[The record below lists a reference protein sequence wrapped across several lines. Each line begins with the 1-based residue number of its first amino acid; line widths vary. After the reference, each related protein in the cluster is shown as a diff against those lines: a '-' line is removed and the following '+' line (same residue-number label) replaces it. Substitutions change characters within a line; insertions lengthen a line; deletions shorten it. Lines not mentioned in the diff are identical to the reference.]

1 MPDLKVDELHGE
13 RERPARAAESSSSSP
28 SRPGW
33 DTAVRTAVRQ
43 AVATAGPRA
52 LWRDHRLFTILA
64 VVSLVPRVLAAL
76 AFRPALMTSDSLL
89 YMQESSKWVLGN
101 IRPSGY
107 SFFLAPLHYFPHPL
121 LAVTT
126 VQHLMGIAIAAIV
139 YGLLR
144 YWGLP
149 AWGATLAALPTLFDT
164 REIALESYILP
175 DTLFTLCI
183 MLAVALL
190 LTKRTPRLWQVT
202 LAGLL
207 LAYVTVLRANGIPLA
222 VVAAIYLLIRR
233 VGWRRLAAGAAAFAI
248 PVLGYVMV
256 FHSQYGQYNITS
268 SDGMFLWS
276 GTTSFANCAII
287 KPPADLQP
295 LCPNREKFAAT
306 HAAQPAWSIQAL
318 LDAPAP
324 AAYLWASDAWWRHD
338 AHPGF
343 NSYNSKLA
351 MRFAILAIKAQPLD
365 YILTSARDEMLVF
378 LGTDRPLSIQSMSFT
393 TTPRLATPLPS
404 YYAHDLYVYAH
415 TTTNTHPVQPYA
427 YFMFLY
433 QEPVYFPGIVFFG
446 VVIIG
451 FVGLIRK
458 RRQWGWGGPAALP
471 WALAAVSLVLPALL
485 KESLYRYA
493 MVAIP
498 LACLAAGLAFVRQR
512 QQPSPAA
519 AGVTSTQAAA
529 GLAAAGPT
537 ATAPAATAP
546 VTNGSATTERATT
559 EPASTEPAST
569 EPASTEPASTEPA
582 SAEPASTASAASGP
596 PAPRRPEIETLPAVD
611 QESATPAARPPDAG
625 SRGGSADTAPPAPRR
640 PDAGTPDAGLT
651 ATSAGTATPA
661 PRRPDAETIATFP
674 DATAPAPRRPDIESH
689 GASAGT
695 APSDTAAPTASDGA
709 HDAS

>member
-1 MPDLKVDELHGE
+1 MPDLKVDELHGGQE
-13 RERPARAAESSSSSP
+13 HPARAGGSSSSP
-28 SRPGW
+28 ARPAGRW
-33 DTAVRTAVRQ
+33 DAAVRIAVRR

-64 VVSLVPRVLAAL
+64 VLSLVPRVLAAL

-89 YMQESSKWVLGN
+89 YMQESSKWILGE

-107 SFFLAPLHYFPHPL
+107 SFFLTPLHLVPHPL

-164 REIALESYILP
+164 REIAMESYILP

-222 VVAAIYLLIRR
+222 IVAGIYLLIRR

-256 FHSQYGQYNITS
+256 FHSEYGQYNITN

-295 LCPNREKFAAT
+295 LCPNREKFAAKV
-306 HAAQPAWSIQAL
+306 AAQPAWSIQAL
-318 LDAPAP
+318 LNAPAP
-324 AAYLWASDAWWRHD
+324 AAYLWAGDAWWRHD

-365 YILTSARDEMLVF
+365 YLLTSARDEMLVF

-393 TTPRLATPLPS
+393 TTPRLSTPLPS

-446 VVIIG
+446 VVIAG

-458 RRQWGWGGPAALP
+458 RRQWGWGGPAVLP

-498 LACLAAGLAFVRQR
+498 LSCLAAGLAFVRQR
-512 QQPSPAA
+512 QEPSLAA
-519 AGVTSTQAAA
+519 AGVTSQAAA
-529 GLAAAGPT
+529 GAASNASVS
-537 ATAPAATAP
+537 AAPASAAP
-546 VTNGSATTERATT
+546 ARDRVGHHRPRHHGIGHHRPSATTG
-559 EPASTEPAST
+559 PASTGGAST
-569 EPASTEPASTEPA
+569 RPA
-582 SAEPASTASAASGP
+582 AA
-596 PAPRRPEIETLPAVD
+596 PAPRRPETETLPAVG
-611 QESATPAARPPDAG
+611 QEPA
-625 SRGGSADTAPPAPRR
+625 APRR
-640 PDAGTPDAGLT
+640 PAHESPDGFADIAPPPPRPGADTPDAGLT
-651 ATSAGTATPA
+651 VTSAGTATPA
-661 PRRPDAETIATFP
+661 PRRPDAETTAAFP
-674 DATAPAPRRPDIESH
+674 GPAAPAPRRPDIESH
-689 GASAGT
+689 RAVTGA
-695 APSDTAAPTASDGA
+695 APSDTAAPASDGA

>member
-1 MPDLKVDELHGE
+1 VPDLRVDELHGE
-13 RERPARAAESSSSSP
+13 REHPARAAESSSSSP
-28 SRPGW
+28 SQPGW
-33 DTAVRTAVRQ
+33 DAAVRTALRR

-64 VVSLVPRVLAAL
+64 VLSLVPRVLAAL

-89 YMQESSKWVLGN
+89 YMQESSKWILGE

-107 SFFLAPLHYFPHPL
+107 SFFLTLLHYVPHPL

-164 REIALESYILP
+164 REIAMESYILP

-222 VVAAIYLLIRR
+222 IVAGIYLLIRR

-248 PVLGYVMV
+248 PVLGYVMI
-256 FHSQYGQYNITS
+256 FHSEYGQYNITN

-295 LCPNREKFAAT
+295 LCPNREKFAAKV
-306 HAAQPAWSIQAL
+306 AAQPAWSIQAL

-343 NSYNSKLA
+343 NSYNAKLA

-393 TTPRLATPLPS
+393 TKPRLATPLPS

-446 VVIIG
+446 VVIAG

-458 RRQWGWGGPAALP
+458 RRQWGWGGPAVLP

-519 AGVTSTQAAA
+519 AGVTSTQVAA
-529 GLAAAGPT
+529 GVAAAGP
-537 ATAPAATAP
+537 AATASA
-546 VTNGSATTERATT
+546 TNGS
-559 EPASTEPAST
+559 ASTEPAST
-569 EPASTEPASTEPA
+569 EPASTEPAST
-582 SAEPASTASAASGP
+582 ASAADAPPAPQRPETEPLPAVDRESAA
-596 PAPRRPEIETLPAVD
+596 PAPRRP
-611 QESATPAARPPDAG
+611 DAE
-625 SRGGSADTAPPAPRR
+625 SRGWSADTAPPAPRR

-661 PRRPDAETIATFP
+661 SRRLNAETIATSAGAAAPAPRRPDAGTSATFP
-674 DATAPAPRRPDIESH
+674 DATAPAPRRPDTESH

-695 APSDTAAPTASDGA
+695 APADTAAPTASDGA

>member
-13 RERPARAAESSSSSP
+13 RERPARADATSSSSP
-28 SRPGW
+28 AAASQPGW
-33 DTAVRTAVRQ
+33 DAAVRTAARR
-43 AVATAGPRA
+43 AIAIAGPRA

-64 VVSLVPRVLAAL
+64 VVSLLPRVLAAL

-89 YMQESSKWVLGN
+89 YMQESSKWVLGQ

-107 SFFLAPLHYFPHPL
+107 SFFLAPLHYIPHPL

-126 VQHLMGIAIAAIV
+126 LQHLMGIAIAAIV

-149 AWGATLAALPTLFDT
+149 AWGATLAALPMLFDT

-222 VVAAIYLLIRR
+222 VVTAIYLLIRR

-256 FHSQYGQYNITS
+256 FHSEYGQYNITN

-287 KPPADLQP
+287 KPPADLQA
-295 LCPNREKFAAT
+295 LCPSREKFAAKQ
-306 HAAQPAWSIQAL
+306 AAQPAWSIQAL

-324 AAYLWASDAWWRHD
+324 AAYLWAGDAWWRHD

-343 NSYNSKLA
+343 NAYNSKLA

-378 LGTDRPLSIQSMSFT
+378 LGTDRPLSIQAMSFT
-393 TTPRLATPLPS
+393 STPRLSTPLPS

-433 QEPVYFPGIVFFG
+433 QQPVYFPGVVFFA
-446 VVIIG
+446 VVIAG
-451 FVGLIRK
+451 LVGLIRK
-458 RRQWGWGGPAALP
+458 RRQWGWGGPATLP

-498 LACLAAGLAFVRQR
+498 LSCLAAGLAFVRQR
-512 QQPSPAA
+512 QQPSPAE
-519 AGVTSTQAAA
+519 AGVASTQAAA
-529 GLAAAGPT
+529 AGP
-537 ATAPAATAP
+537 A
-546 VTNGSATTERATT
+546 G
-559 EPASTEPAST
+559 
-569 EPASTEPASTEPA
+569 
-582 SAEPASTASAASGP
+582 TASADTASAGTASADTASAGTTSAGTTSAASAP
-596 PAPRRPEIETLPAVD
+596 PAPRRPETETLPAAR
-611 QESATPAARPPDAG
+611 QEAAAPAPGQGDPE
-625 SRGGSADTAPPAPRR
+625 SHNLSADTAPPPPRLGEPEPHSPTADTAPPPPRLGEPEPHSPTADTASPAPVASR
-640 PDAGTPDAGLT
+640 AGNPPAAAPDAAPPDAASPT
-651 ATSAGTATPA
+651 TSDRA
-661 PRRPDAETIATFP
+661 
-674 DATAPAPRRPDIESH
+674 H
-689 GASAGT
+689 GAS
-695 APSDTAAPTASDGA
+695 
-709 HDAS
+709 

>member
-1 MPDLKVDELHGE
+1 MPDLKVDQLHDE
-13 RERPARAAESSSSSP
+13 RERPARPGGGSSSSP
-28 SRPGW
+28 GQPSRSGW
-33 DTAVRTAVRQ
+33 DSGTVRTAARR
-43 AVATAGPRA
+43 AVEIAGPRA

-89 YMQESSKWVLGN
+89 YMQESSKWTLGE

-107 SFFLAPLHYFPHPL
+107 SFFLTPLHYFPHPL

-149 AWGATLAALPTLFDT
+149 AWGASLAALPTLFDT
-164 REIALESYILP
+164 RQIALESYILP
-175 DTLFTLCI
+175 DTLFTLSL
-183 MLAVALL
+183 MLAVAVL
-190 LTKRTPRLWQVT
+190 LTKRAPRLWQCTV
-202 LAGLL
+202 AGLL

-256 FHSQYGQYNITS
+256 FHSEYGQYNITS
-268 SDGMFLWS
+268 SDSMFLWS

-287 KPPADLQP
+287 KPPADLRP
-295 LCPNREKFAAT
+295 LCPPRKAPA
-306 HAAQPAWSIQAL
+306 PAWSVQAL

-324 AAYLWASDAWWRHD
+324 ANYLWATNAWWRHD

-351 MRFAILAIKAQPLD
+351 MRFAILAIKAQPVD
-365 YILTSARDEMLVF
+365 YILTSARDGMLVF
-378 LGTDRPLSIQSMSFT
+378 LGTDRPLSLQEMSFT
-393 TTPRLATPLPS
+393 TKPRLSTPLPS
-404 YYAHDLYVYAH
+404 YYAHDLSVYGG
-415 TTTNTHPVQPYA
+415 TTTNTHPVEPYA

-433 QEPVYFPGIVFFG
+433 QEPVYFPGVVFFA
-446 VVIIG
+446 VLVAG

-458 RRQWGWGGPAALP
+458 RRQWGGPAALP

-498 LACLAAGLAFVRQR
+498 LACLAAGLAFIRQR
-512 QQPSPAA
+512 QQPSPVA
-519 AGVTSTQAAA
+519 AG
-529 GLAAAGPT
+529 
-537 ATAPAATAP
+537 ATAARPAATA
-546 VTNGSATTERATT
+546 A
-559 EPASTEPAST
+559 
-569 EPASTEPASTEPA
+569 
-582 SAEPASTASAASGP
+582 
-596 PAPRRPEIETLPAVD
+596 PAPR
-611 QESATPAARPPDAG
+611 Q
-625 SRGGSADTAPPAPRR
+625 
-640 PDAGTPDAGLT
+640 
-651 ATSAGTATPA
+651 
-661 PRRPDAETIATFP
+661 PDAEAL
-674 DATAPAPRRPDIESH
+674 AAYQGAAAPAPRRPDDGTPSPDT
-689 GASAGT
+689 APPATTPSATDTSPAAAPEAALPGT
-695 APSDTAAPTASDGA
+695 ARPDSARPDSAPPAGSGQA
-709 HDAS
+709 GDAN

>member
-13 RERPARAAESSSSSP
+13 REHPARAAESSSSSP
-28 SRPGW
+28 SAASQPGW
-33 DTAVRTAVRQ
+33 DAALRTAVRR

-52 LWRDHRLFTILA
+52 LWRDHRLFTIVA
-64 VVSLVPRVLAAL
+64 VLSLVPRVLAAL

-89 YMQESSKWVLGN
+89 YMQESSKWILGE

-107 SFFLAPLHYFPHPL
+107 SFFLTPLHYVPHPL

-164 REIALESYILP
+164 REIAMESYILP

-190 LTKRTPRLWQVT
+190 ITKRTPRLWQVT

-222 VVAAIYLLIRR
+222 IVAAIYLLIRR

-248 PVLGYVMV
+248 PVLGYVMI
-256 FHSQYGQYNITS
+256 FHSEYGQYNITS

-295 LCPNREKFAAT
+295 LCPNREKFAAKQ
-306 HAAQPAWSIQAL
+306 AGQPAWSIQAL

-393 TTPRLATPLPS
+393 TKPRLTTPLPS

-446 VVIIG
+446 VVIAG

-458 RRQWGWGGPAALP
+458 RRQWGWGGPAVLP

-498 LACLAAGLAFVRQR
+498 LACLAAGLGFVRQR

-529 GLAAAGPT
+529 DLAATQLA
-537 ATAPAATAP
+537 ATAPASTEP
-546 VTNGSATTERATT
+546 ATTEPATT
-559 EPASTEPAST
+559 EPATTEPATTAPASTEPAST
-569 EPASTEPASTEPA
+569 APAA
-582 SAEPASTASAASGP
+582 SAP
-596 PAPRRPEIETLPAVD
+596 PATRRPETEALPAVD
-611 QESATPAARPPDAG
+611 QESAAPVPRRPDAE
-625 SRGGSADTAPPAPRR
+625 SRGGPAGTAPPAPRQ

-651 ATSAGTATPA
+651 TPSAGTAPPA
-661 PRRPDAETIATFP
+661 PRRPDAETIATFQ

-695 APSDTAAPTASDGA
+695 APSGTAAPTASDGA

>member
-13 RERPARAAESSSSSP
+13 REHPARAAESSSSSP
-28 SRPGW
+28 SAAGRPGW
-33 DTAVRTAVRQ
+33 DAAVRTAVRR

-89 YMQESSKWVLGN
+89 YMRESSKWVLGE

-164 REIALESYILP
+164 RQIALESYILP

-190 LTKRTPRLWQVT
+190 LTKRTPRLWQVM

-256 FHSQYGQYNITS
+256 FHSQYGQYNITD

-287 KPPADLQP
+287 KPPADLRP
-295 LCPNREKFAAT
+295 LCPNREKFAAK

-393 TTPRLATPLPS
+393 TTPRLSTPLPS

-433 QEPVYFPGIVFFG
+433 QEPVYFPGVVFFG
-446 VVIIG
+446 VVIAG

-458 RRQWGWGGPAALP
+458 RRQWGWGGPAVLP

-498 LACLAAGLAFVRQR
+498 LACLAAGLGFVRQR

-529 GLAAAGPT
+529 DLAAG
-537 ATAPAATAP
+537 
-546 VTNGSATTERATT
+546 
-559 EPASTEPAST
+559 
-569 EPASTEPASTEPA
+569 
-582 SAEPASTASAASGP
+582 PASTASAAAAP
-596 PAPRRPEIETLPAVD
+596 PAPRRPETETLPAVD
-611 QESATPAARPPDAG
+611 QESAA
-625 SRGGSADTAPPAPRR
+625 
-640 PDAGTPDAGLT
+640 
-651 ATSAGTATPA
+651 PA

-674 DATAPAPRRPDIESH
+674 DATAPAPRRPDIESQ
-689 GASAGT
+689 GASAGA
-695 APSDTAAPTASDGA
+695 APSDIAAPTASDGA

>member
-1 MPDLKVDELHGE
+1 MPDLKVDDLHGE
-13 RERPARAAESSSSSP
+13 REHPARAAAGSSGSP
-28 SRPGW
+28 GAASWAGW
-33 DTAVRTAVRQ
+33 DAAMRAAVRR

-89 YMQESSKWVLGN
+89 YMQESSKRVLGE

-107 SFFLAPLHYFPHPL
+107 SFFLAPLHYIPHPL

-164 REIALESYILP
+164 RQIALESYILP

-183 MLAVALL
+183 VLAVALL
-190 LTKRTPRLWQVT
+190 ITKRTPRLWQIT

-222 VVAAIYLLIRR
+222 VVAGIYLLIRR

-256 FHSQYGQYNITS
+256 FHSEYGQYNITN

-295 LCPNREKFAAT
+295 LCPNREKFAAKV
-306 HAAQPAWSIQAL
+306 AAQPAWSIQAL

-343 NSYNSKLA
+343 NSYNAKLA

-393 TTPRLATPLPS
+393 TKPRLATPLPS

-433 QEPVYFPGIVFFG
+433 QEPVYFPGFVFFG
-446 VVIIG
+446 VVIAG

-458 RRQWGWGGPAALP
+458 RRQWGWGGPAVLP

-498 LACLAAGLAFVRQR
+498 LSCLAAGLAFVRQR
-512 QQPSPAA
+512 QEPSLAA
-519 AGVTSTQAAA
+519 AGVTSTEA
-529 GLAAAGPT
+529 AAAGPAFTGPATT
-537 ATAPAATAP
+537 AAATTAPATTA
-546 VTNGSATTERATT
+546 
-559 EPASTEPAST
+559 
-569 EPASTEPASTEPA
+569 
-582 SAEPASTASAASGP
+582 PASTAA
-596 PAPRRPEIETLPAVD
+596 PAPRRPETETLPAVG
-611 QESATPAARPPDAG
+611 QKPAAPAPQRQDHESVDG
-625 SRGGSADTAPPAPRR
+625 DTAPPAPR
-640 PDAGTPDAGLT
+640 PDADAPDAGLT
-651 ATSAGTATPA
+651 ATPAGTATPA
-661 PRRPDAETIATFP
+661 PRRPDAETTAAFP
-674 DATAPAPRRPDIESH
+674 GVTAPAPRRPEIESDR
-689 GASAGT
+689 AAAGT
-695 APSDTAAPTASDGA
+695 GPSDTAAPASDGA
-709 HDAS
+709 HDAG

>member
-1 MPDLKVDELHGE
+1 VPDLKVDELHGE
-13 RERPARAAESSSSSP
+13 RERPARTAASSSSSP
-28 SRPGW
+28 GAASRPGW
-33 DTAVRTAVRQ
+33 DAAVRTAVRR

-64 VVSLVPRVLAAL
+64 IVSLLPRVLAAL

-89 YMQESSKWVLGN
+89 YMQESSKWVLGP

-107 SFFLAPLHYFPHPL
+107 SIFLAPLHYIPHPL

-183 MLAVALL
+183 MLSVALL

-222 VVAAIYLLIRR
+222 VVTAIYLLIRR
-233 VGWRRLAAGAAAFAI
+233 VGWRRLATGAAAFAI
-248 PVLGYVMV
+248 PVLGYVMI
-256 FHSQYGQYNITS
+256 FHSEYGQYNITN

-287 KPPADLQP
+287 KPPADLLP
-295 LCPNREKFAAT
+295 LCPNREKFAAK

-393 TTPRLATPLPS
+393 ITPRLSTPLPS

-433 QEPVYFPGIVFFG
+433 QEPVYFPGVIFFG
-446 VVIIG
+446 VVIAG
-451 FVGLIRK
+451 LVGLIRK
-458 RRQWGWGGPAALP
+458 RRQWGWGGPAVLP
-471 WALAAVSLVLPALL
+471 WALAAVSIVLPALL

-519 AGVTSTQAAA
+519 AGVTGTQAVAA
-529 GLAAAGPT
+529 DLAATRPAT
-537 ATAPAATAP
+537 TASATA
-546 VTNGSATTERATT
+546 EL
-559 EPASTEPAST
+559 
-569 EPASTEPASTEPA
+569 
-582 SAEPASTASAASGP
+582 ASTASPAS
-596 PAPRRPEIETLPAVD
+596 AP
-611 QESATPAARPPDAG
+611 
-625 SRGGSADTAPPAPRR
+625 
-640 PDAGTPDAGLT
+640 
-651 ATSAGTATPA
+651 
-661 PRRPDAETIATFP
+661 
-674 DATAPAPRRPDIESH
+674 PAPRRPDIESH

-695 APSDTAAPTASDGA
+695 APSDPAAPTASDGA
-709 HDAS
+709 QDAS